1 MENNLNKGEK
11 PHLDENKAG
20 FSNMPFQKEAE
31 KTFEEKKKAPP
42 EPKED
47 KSETKSPSLLSVF
60 SELDIDM
67 SLILPLVLFLGK
79 EGADEL
85 LILALIYIMS

>member
-1 MENNLNKGEK
+1 MELNDATGNDT
-11 PHLDENKAG
+11 PVFNI
-20 FSNMPFQKEAE
+20 
-31 KTFEEKKKAPP
+31 
-42 EPKED
+42 
-47 KSETKSPSLLSVF
+47 LSK
-60 SELDIDM
+60 LDIDM